1 MCGLPAMRLLACLSA
16 ASPLAAVAI
25 PVRVPT
31 ASNAAL
37 AAAPG
42 HVLPPPLDDSELSAP
57 SLLVEF
63 VRHLVHQPSTVASA
77 LKAIMGE
84 TDASVTAGVGSNST
98 AVRGDAKPLGEIV
111 REHRGAFV
119 FGLFLF
125 ALGVLIHWFNERRSA
140 KCGTLLARGLE
151 ECISIPD
158 PDKIDSDTIGRLV
171 HVQGQTRGVVPV
183 EDPQFEDA
191 IVKNCLKLQST
202 VEVFEWVQTAQAGQI
217 PKGNQ
222 PKDKKVQYN
231 FHQEWSTIHHNS
243 LHFQRT
249 TGKPS
254 PENPRPPGGLML
266 GTFTTVCP
274 RVQLGGFTFTEAMVD
289 QFRNFQPAIQYLP
302 DKVTA
307 CGMLF
312 SKSRDGYFYA
322 RPGQRSSVWRQ
333 ADPGAQPMVGD
344 VRVRFLCV
352 PEGVATV
359 VAVHCE
365 KEGQDTFVP
374 YRSIPRCCSSDLQDR
389 QRLIE
394 EGQRPLREVKDLDK
408 DMMPCVTS
416 NRLSV
421 SCFCCPCSTISC
433 VCTNEV
439 VTEEI
444 FHVSATR
451 DPIQKPF
458 EWVVTRSP
466 WRVTLFRFLGL
477 LIVFLGLYTLEQPM
491 SANLAAIPGLEVYD
505 HGWIVTLT
513 ALTMAFAASAMI
525 AGIAYISYQPIMT
538 LKWVLIAA
546 AVMLL
551 PSVWSRL

>member
-1 MCGLPAMRLLACLSA
+1 MPK
-16 ASPLAAVAI
+16 
-25 PVRVPT
+25 
-31 ASNAAL
+31 ASNRAL
-37 AAAPG
+37 AAAIEQAR
-42 HVLPPPLDDSELSAP
+42 PPPLDDSQLSAP

-63 VRHLVHQPSTVASA
+63 VQHLIHEPHTLFGTWTTS
-77 LKAIMGE
+77 LKTILGE
-84 TDASVTAGVGSNST
+84 TDASVTRAVPGNTTEVPGDVKPWEEIFRDNST
-98 AVRGDAKPLGEIV
+98 SC
-111 REHRGAFV
+111 V
-119 FGLFLF
+119 FGLLLIV
-125 ALGVLIHWFNERRSA
+125 LGVLIHWFNERRSA
-140 KCGTLLARGLE
+140 KCGTLLSRGLD

-222 PKDKKVQYN
+222 SKDKKVQYN

-274 RVQLGGFTFTEAMVD
+274 QVQLGGFTFTEAMVD
-289 QFRNFQPAIQYLP
+289 QFRNFQPAIQFLP

-333 ADPGAQPMVGD
+333 ADPGEKPMVGD

-365 KEGQDTFVP
+365 KDGQDTFVP
-374 YRSIPRCCSSDLQDR
+374 YRSIPRCCTSDLQDR

-433 VCTNEV
+433 VCSNEV

-444 FHVSATR
+444 FHVSASR

-466 WRVTLFRFLGL
+466 WRVALFRILGL
-477 LIVFLGLYTLEQPM
+477 LVVFLGFYVLAQPM
-491 SANLAAIPGLEVYD
+491 SANLGKIQGLQVYR
-505 HGWIVTLT
+505 GWIVTLS
-513 ALTMAFAASAMI
+513 ALTIALAASAMI
-525 AGIAYISYQPIMT
+525 VGVAYLSYQPVMT
-538 LKWVLIAA
+538 LKWVFIAT
-546 AVMLL
+546 AVVLM
-551 PSVWSRL
+551 PVMWGRL